1 MSFACYMTSTVRTV
15 LIITTLF
22 CTRSAMGQEG
32 DNVALV
38 PVEHVLKKPRKDEGG
53 LGTSFYSPSKKEKP
67 FFEKLERK
75 EQQTGGLSGDYDISK
90 KDKTYV
96 GWFGIV
102 RQVEVQKDEN
112 LTTLLIEHKYFDGL
126 TDAHIQALSF
136 NGSGDF
142 TVVLSGI
149 GYEIEP
155 LTLVK
160 VYGVASIPNV
170 ESKPQVNAEF
180 VRNWHWGAF
189 TFLMASGEQRG
200 SEEWR
205 KFNSVDLDDI
215 YDPFPNDEYYKKR
228 LGKR

>member
-1 MSFACYMTSTVRTV
+1 MIFARYMTLTVRT
-15 LIITTLF
+15 LLLAITLL
-22 CTRSAMGQEG
+22 CVRCAMGQDS

-38 PVEHVLKKPRKDEGG
+38 PVEQVLKKPRKDNGG
-53 LGTSFYSPSKKEKP
+53 LGTIFYKPSKNEKP
-67 FFEKLERK
+67 FFEKLERT
-75 EQQTGGLSGDYDISK
+75 EQQTGGLAGDYDISK
-90 KDKTYV
+90 KDKTYI

-102 RQVEVQKDEN
+102 RRVEVREAEN
-112 LTTLLIEHKYFDGL
+112 QTTLLVEHKYFDGL
-126 TDAHIQALSF
+126 TDSHIQALSF

-149 GYEIEP
+149 GYKIEP

-160 VYGVASIPNV
+160 VYGVASIPDDK
-170 ESKPQVNAEF
+170 SKPQVNAEF
-180 VRNWHWGAF
+180 VRNWHWGTF

-205 KFNSVDLDDI
+205 KLNSVDLDDI
-215 YDPFPNDEYYKKR
+215 YDPYPDEEYYKKR

>member
-1 MSFACYMTSTVRTV
+1 MSFARYMNSTIRVF
-15 LIITTLF
+15 LMITTLF
-22 CTRSAMGQEG
+22 CTRSAMGQDSET
-32 DNVALV
+32 VALV
-38 PVEHVLKKPRKDEGG
+38 PVEHVLKKPRKDDGG
-53 LGTSFYSPSKKEKP
+53 LGTSFYAPSKNEKP
-67 FFEKLERK
+67 FFDRLERT
-75 EQQTGGLSGDYDISK
+75 EQRTGGLTGDYDISK

-102 RQVEVQKDEN
+102 RRVEVRKAEN
-112 LTTLLIEHKYFDGL
+112 QTTLLVEHKYFDGL

-149 GYEIEP
+149 GYMIEP

-205 KFNSVDLDDI
+205 NLNSVDLDDI
-215 YDPFPNDEYYKKR
+215 YDPFPGDEYYKKR